1 MSSLTELIRFLLG
14 FFLLFM
20 LLMIIT
26 GIILAVFWIWM
37 IIDCAKREFKNENEK
52 VIWIIVIVLLNVLGA
67 TVYYFAVKF
76 QDKNKIKKKK

>member
-1 MSSLTELIRFLLG
+1 MSSLTELTRFLLG

-37 IIDCAKREFKNENEK
+37 IIDCAKREFKNVRLHSLK
-52 VIWIIVIVLLNVLGA
+52 
-67 TVYYFAVKF
+67 
-76 QDKNKIKKKK
+76 